1 MGKDPQ
7 HFLCLWKYKET
18 GCKVSLL
25 PSILISLLDLSRN
38 SFKSQVKTFGS
49 LSKFIF
55 FLFFVI
61 QIIFFRKLLCISFQL
76 FHYEFTSSLPRM
88 ELFSP
93 NLKFLLSIPLINY
106 FIRAPCPDVPDSPQL
121 KLGVTPEPGFPDP
134 SSFTESCCLSVC
146 NEWHPLDCHSY
157 WSKSGLS
164 WGKWQ
169 VAESWE
175 TCFLV
180 F

>member
-1 MGKDPQ
+1 M
-7 HFLCLWKYKET
+7 
-18 GCKVSLL
+18 
-25 PSILISLLDLSRN
+25 SRN

-61 QIIFFRKLLCISFQL
+61 QITFFRKLLCISFQL
-76 FHYEFTSSLPRM
+76 FHYEFASSLPRM
-88 ELFSP
+88 KLFSS
-93 NLKFLLSIPLINY
+93 NLKFLLSVHLINY
-106 FIRAPCPDVPDSPQL
+106 FIRAPCSDVPDSPQL
-121 KLGVTPEPGFPDP
+121 KLGATPEPGFTDP

-146 NEWHPLDCHSY
+146 NEWHYFDCHSY

-169 VAESWE
+169 VTESWK

-180 F
+180 FWNLCPAVLPTTQRPWWW